1 MDNPLLQ
8 TTLDLFWISKR
19 LHISFQNKQGFATKI
34 ASKNILIPVTLM
46 SLVSTKARAA
56 ACLEKQKI
64 APLTV
69 CNNRQNAVENSILFT
84 CALSSYPTTLFFITS
99 FRAKSQLWF

>member
-1 MDNPLLQ
+1 MK
-8 TTLDLFWISKR
+8 TRSE
-19 LHISFQNKQGFATKI
+19 
-34 ASKNILIPVTLM
+34 NILILVTLM

-64 APLTV
+64 PPLAV
-69 CNNRQNAVENSILFT
+69 CSNHQKAVENSISFT
-84 CALSSYPTTLFFITS
+84 CAFSSYPTTLFFITS